1 MSMIATA
8 VIGGVATVAGA
19 AMSSRSARKAADA
32 QSRSAEQGIQE
43 QRRQFDA
50 ATRLFQPYVDA
61 GVGSI
66 GQQEAL
72 LGLAG
77 PEAQA
82 EAIAAI
88 ETGPRFQALARQGEE
103 AMLQTASATGG
114 LRGGNIQAALGQFR
128 PQMLQSMI
136 QQQFQDLGSLTS
148 IGQASAARQA
158 AAGQATGTNIS
169 NLYGQQ
175 GAARAGAEEIRGQAF
190 GSALGGIS
198 NLFGAYKGFQSL
210 QSPLADVGTL
220 SALPVMQPYQS
231 PIGIPTYGGGP

>member
-50 ATRLFQPYVDA
+50 ATRLFQPYVQA
-61 GVGSI
+61 GVGSL

-88 ETGPRFQALARQGEE
+88 ENAPRFQALARQGEE

-114 LRGGNIQAALGQFR
+114 LRGGNIQAALG
-128 PQMLQSMI
+128 P
-136 QQQFQDLGSLTS
+136 DCLGNWW
-148 IGQASAARQA
+148 A
-158 AAGQATGTNIS
+158 
-169 NLYGQQ
+169 
-175 GAARAGAEEIRGQAF
+175 
-190 GSALGGIS
+190 
-198 NLFGAYKGFQSL
+198 
-210 QSPLADVGTL
+210 
-220 SALPVMQPYQS
+220 
-231 PIGIPTYGGGP
+231 